1 MCAQATGCPHNRG
14 GHTGPPLRR
23 ILQRARW
30 LSAGLPRLTEKQSK
44 TCPTLIRHGFA
55 VPPSPLEGEGYLPG
69 ALARQTQAQKE
80 DRTKSR
86 FCEPRAQWPGRN
98 RTQALL
104 ILRAGNPMPTQ
115 RDNPRKRGP
124 GKGEYERVS
133 AHFEPSPGAFC
144 LLFRHGKR
152 RSPPGTRA
160 VRTKK
165 LSLAAKL
172 GTLRGGAPSRGP
184 GQLLLPLRGNSP
196 SRALHKKPLY
206 HRPLIRPFGPPSP
219 GEGLKG
225 R

>member
-1 MCAQATGCPHNRG
+1 M
-14 GHTGPPLRR
+14 
-23 ILQRARW
+23 
-30 LSAGLPRLTEKQSK
+30 GLP
-44 TCPTLIRHGFA
+44 PGFA
-55 VPPSPLEGEGYLPG
+55 AG
-69 ALARQTQAQKE
+69 ALARQTQAQKR
-80 DRTKSR
+80 DRTR
-86 FCEPRAQWPGRN
+86 PNFCKPRAQWPGRN
-98 RTQALL
+98 RTQVLL

-172 GTLRGGAPSRGP
+172 GTLRDGAPRSSRPTTKPKPSLVRRRGRRP
-184 GQLLLPLRGNSP
+184 RRPACVYRPLLQKTPNLLLTTLSYICSINIEI
-196 SRALHKKPLY
+196 LHL
-206 HRPLIRPFGPPSP
+206 
-219 GEGLKG
+219 
-225 R
+225 

>member
-1 MCAQATGCPHNRG
+1 MEPHQIQFSAAS
-14 GHTGPPLRR
+14 GPSGPAV
-23 ILQRARW
+23 IQV
-30 LSAGLPRLTEKQSK
+30 LTQ
-44 TCPTLIRHGFA
+44 
-55 VPPSPLEGEGYLPG
+55 
-69 ALARQTQAQKE
+69 
-80 DRTKSR
+80 
-86 FCEPRAQWPGRN
+86 
-98 RTQALL
+98 

-160 VRTKK
+160 VRTIK

-172 GTLRGGAPSRGP
+172 ETLRGGAPSRGP

-219 GEGLKG
+219 GEGLKRAAKLPKNFTFSAEGGGAPAPPPG
-225 R
+225 RRTSCPPGRGPGRTGR

>member
-1 MCAQATGCPHNRG
+1 
-14 GHTGPPLRR
+14 
-23 ILQRARW
+23 
-30 LSAGLPRLTEKQSK
+30 
-44 TCPTLIRHGFA
+44 
-55 VPPSPLEGEGYLPG
+55 
-69 ALARQTQAQKE
+69 
-80 DRTKSR
+80 
-86 FCEPRAQWPGRN
+86 
-98 RTQALL
+98 
-104 ILRAGNPMPTQ
+104 MPTQ

-172 GTLRGGAPSRGP
+172 ETLRGGAPSRGP

-219 GEGLKG
+219 GEGLKRAAKSQNPLLFPPKAAEHPLLHLVAVLHAHQEEGQAAQADEGHPPPGEGEG
-225 R
+225 RTP